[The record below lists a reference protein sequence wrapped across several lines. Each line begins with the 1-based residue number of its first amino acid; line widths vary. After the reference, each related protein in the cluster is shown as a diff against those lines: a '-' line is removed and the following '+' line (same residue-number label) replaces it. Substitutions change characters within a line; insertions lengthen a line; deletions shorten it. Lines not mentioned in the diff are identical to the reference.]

1 LYLAQIVIL
10 VSHLKSG
17 LLHPSHGLL
26 EANHVGIKLQFEVK
40 WIWAVATSD
49 GIGETYEEVLLA
61 RFYGWS
67 NGLGRPLPRQ
77 LLIWRHVRTT
87 RRRPRW

>member
-1 LYLAQIVIL
+1 MYLAQIVIL
-10 VSHLKSG
+10 VSHLKNG

-49 GIGETYEEVLLA
+49 GIGETYEEVFA
-61 RFYGWS
+61 RYGWS
-67 NGLGRPLPRQ
+67 NGLGHGRSR
-77 LLIWRHVRTT
+77 IGC
-87 RRRPRW
+87 